1 MCVVYK
7 SKKNNVE
14 FKNFISMIVNMHKE
28 FKRIIIKTVKE
39 NWVDEILDFHYDLL
53 KFYSVV
59 KLDCAG
65 ELGYPHSKEWSCAF
79 SLHYTTNDC
88 ERVVY

>member
-7 SKKNNVE
+7 LKKNNVE
-14 FKNFISMIVNMHKE
+14 FKNFILMIVNMYKE
-28 FKRIIIKTVKE
+28 FKRIIIKIVKE
-39 NWVDEILDFHYDLL
+39 NWVDEILDFYYDLL

-59 KLDCAG
+59 KLDCVG
-65 ELGYPHSKEWSCAF
+65 EFGYLYSKEWSCVF
-79 SLHYTTNDC
+79 FLYYIINDC